1 MKTSDLEI
9 IIKNLAPEL
18 YGYAYILIP
27 DDLQAGQLIIDAT
40 QNFVLNKKFF
50 IDKILNEE
58 VSKEVTTEIQLRLFQ
73 AIYDIAKKRF
83 HQIKLSFGKAEDKTN
98 FFLSLDF
105 EEKSMLYLRIR
116 AMLEI
121 NQIEMIMNQDRSMII
136 AFLTDARMKMIQQ
149 VAVAADLGGV

>member
-83 HQIKLSFGKAEDKTN
+83 HQIKLSFGHAQDKTN

-149 VAVAADLGGV
+149 VAVAVELGGV

>member
-40 QNFVLNKKFF
+40 QNFLLSKKFF
-50 IDKILNEE
+50 IDKILHHE
-58 VSKEVTTEIQLRLFQ
+58 VSKNVTSEVQLRLFQ

-83 HQIKLSFGKAEDKTN
+83 QQIKMSFNLEDNTN
-98 FFLSLDF
+98 NYFLSLEFD
-105 EEKSMLYLRIR
+105 EKSMLYLRVR
-116 AMLEI
+116 ALLDIE
-121 NQIEMIMNQDRSMII
+121 QIEMVMNKDRAVIL
-136 AFLTDARMKMIQQ
+136 AFLSDARMKMIQHTE
-149 VAVAADLGGV
+149 LHGGV